1 MVTGALTCSRD
12 STLCGNIS
20 MNTNGGILVPLPD
33 PHATEPTVEI
43 DRDKFKLWQEARA
56 AVEAWQAEA
65 NRLRKELE
73 EQAGGAYA
81 LTVDGQKVITNRPKE
96 QYAEA
101 RLIKDYPDLVQHFMK
116 PRVRTEFDMDDFRQH
131 HPDVAEMYRVR
142 SFVEVK
148 SI

>member
-1 MVTGALTCSRD
+1 M
-12 STLCGNIS
+12 
-20 MNTNGGILVPLPD
+20 PLPD
-33 PHATEPTVEI
+33 PHANEPTVEI

-65 NRLRKELE
+65 TRLRKEIE
-73 EQAGGAYA
+73 EQGGGAYA

-96 QYAEA
+96 QYAES
-101 RLIKDYPDLVQHFMK
+101 RLIKDYPDLVQHFMV
-116 PRVRTEFDMDDFRQH
+116 PRVQNVFDMEGFREH
-131 HPDVAEMYRVR
+131 HPEVAELYRVR

>member
-1 MVTGALTCSRD
+1 
-12 STLCGNIS
+12 

-33 PHATEPTVEI
+33 PHASESTVEI
-43 DRDKFKLWQEARA
+43 DRDKYKLWQEARA

-65 NRLRKELE
+65 NRLRREIE
-73 EQAGGAYA
+73 AEAGDAYA

-101 RLIKDYPDLVQHFMK
+101 RLIKDYPDLVQHFMV
-116 PRVRTEFDMDDFRQH
+116 PRVQNVFDMAQFREH
-131 HPDVAEMYRVR
+131 HPEVAEQYRVR

>member
-1 MVTGALTCSRD
+1 M
-12 STLCGNIS
+12 
-20 MNTNGGILVPLPD
+20 PLPD
-33 PHATEPTVEI
+33 PHADEPTVEI

-65 NRLRKELE
+65 DRLRKEIE
-73 EQAGGAYA
+73 EQGGGAYA

-96 QYAEA
+96 QYAES
-101 RLIKDYPDLVQHFMK
+101 RLIKDYPDLTAHFMK
-116 PRVRTEFDMDDFRQH
+116 ARVRYELDMDDFRQH
-131 HPDVAEMYRVR
+131 HPDVAEQYRVR

>member
-1 MVTGALTCSRD
+1 
-12 STLCGNIS
+12 

-33 PHATEPTVEI
+33 PHATETTVEI
-43 DRDKFKLWQEARA
+43 DRDKYKLWQEARA

-65 NRLRKELE
+65 NRLRKEIE
-73 EQAGGAYA
+73 AEAGDAYA
-81 LTVDGQKVITNRPKE
+81 MTVDGRKVITNRPKE

-101 RLIKDYPDLVQHFMK
+101 RLIKDYPDLVQHFMV
-116 PRVRTEFDMDDFRQH
+116 PRVQNVFDMEQFREH
-131 HPDVAEMYRVR
+131 HPEVAKQYRVR